1 VDVTAADATSRT
13 FFSPFDLIRATAHRR
28 PRRLRRQ
35 HQRAL
40 EAVTRAWAEH
50 ADVPLAALLA
60 RIDLLP
66 YQLEPWLAIRHGHHR
81 RVLIADDVGLGKT
94 IEAGLIL
101 AELARR
107 RDAPRALVIA
117 PSHLCGQWQQELL
130 ARLGLRAHIADAAS
144 LATLT
149 SELPR
154 ETNPWS
160 LERLWIAPLDYVK
173 QAHVLESLPPD
184 PWDVV
189 VIDEAHMV
197 TGQSDR
203 RHAVAHLAARSRRVI
218 LLTATPR
225 NGIDDGRAL
234 TAIGAL
240 DRRGDCDTNTDEIVV
255 FRRRRSDLGVGR
267 SRRVRR
273 VRVRPTDAEEQ
284 ALDLLDQFA
293 RAASA
298 QATSTTADATRL
310 LVSVLT
316 KRALS
321 TSTALAL
328 SVERR
333 LAFLDGIHTIVPDV
347 VQGAFDFGDDD
358 DAALCGVIGLSVE
371 RERSWMRRLRAAA
384 WRAARS
390 SRKLSTLARLL
401 RRADEPAIVFTEFR
415 DSLNAAV
422 AALTPALRVAIAHG
436 ALDARE
442 LQAALAQFTTGDA
455 QVLVATDVASQGL
468 NLHHRSRWVI
478 HLDLPWNPIRLEQRA
493 GRVDRLG
500 QVRDIHVTELTM
512 AHRWDERF
520 RARLGGREAAAHDE
534 RALPGDTRWR
544 RRARA
549 VARVLARR
557 RLCAAR
563 WRGRCRCTARA
574 PEARVPRAHGGR
586 EVAARARRAREFR
599 HERALRAR
607 RRRRA
612 RGRAAVLPGAQA
624 AADERRSARRAQA
637 FESAIRAIDARIAA
651 LEAEHRRRDEE
662 A

>member
-1 VDVTAADATSRT
+1 M
-13 FFSPFDLIRATAHRR
+13 
-28 PRRLRRQ
+28 
-35 HQRAL
+35 
-40 EAVTRAWAEH
+40 TRAWAEH

-60 RIDLLP
+60 HIDLLP
-66 YQLEPWLAIRHGHHR
+66 YQLEPWLAIRHGHR

-160 LERLWIAPLDYVK
+160 LERLWIAPLDYMK

-189 VIDEAHMV
+189 VVDEAHMV

-234 TAIGAL
+234 TGIGAL
-240 DRRGDCDTNTDEIVV
+240 DRRGDCDINTDEIVV

-267 SRRVRR
+267 NRRVRR

-298 QATSTTADATRL
+298 HATSSTADATRL

-333 LAFLDGIHTIVPDV
+333 LAFLDGIHTIVPDA

-520 RARLGGREAAAHDE
+520 RVRLGGREAAAQDE
-534 RALPGDTRWR
+534 RALPSDTRWR

-549 VARVLARR
+549 VARVLGRR
-557 RLCAAR
+557 RLCASR
-563 WRGRCRCTARA
+563 WRGPVPVHRPERAESARLQ
-574 PEARVPRAHGGR
+574 PERT
-586 EVAARARRAREFR
+586 ERARLQ

-607 RRRRA
+607 IVADA
-612 RGRAAVLPGAQA
+612 RGDAQRVLPGAQA
-624 AADERRSARRAQA
+624 AADERRSARRAEA

-651 LEAEHRRRDEE
+651 LEAEHRRRDKE